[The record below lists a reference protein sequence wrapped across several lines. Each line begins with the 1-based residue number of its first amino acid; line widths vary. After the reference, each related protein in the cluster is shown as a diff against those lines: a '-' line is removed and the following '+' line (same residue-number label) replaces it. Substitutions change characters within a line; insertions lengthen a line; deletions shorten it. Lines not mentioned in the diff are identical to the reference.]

1 VLALIRFF
9 TIVGLL
15 LATALTP
22 AWTQASLGGPVG
34 GDHEHEQNWALCQS
48 NKPDIVIPNCTAV
61 IDDVQPET
69 SLTF

>member
-1 VLALIRFF
+1 
-9 TIVGLL
+9 
-15 LATALTP
+15 
-22 AWTQASLGGPVG
+22 VG